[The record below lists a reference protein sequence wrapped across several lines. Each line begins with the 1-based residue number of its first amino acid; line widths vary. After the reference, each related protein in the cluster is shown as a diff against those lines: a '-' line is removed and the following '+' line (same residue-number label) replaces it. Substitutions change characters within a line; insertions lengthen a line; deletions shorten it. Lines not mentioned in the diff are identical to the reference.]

1 MAITDYA
8 KHDGLGL
15 AKLVHKKEVKPVELV
30 DAAIE
35 RIERHNPALNAI
47 VWTMF
52 ERARDMAKKKLP
64 DGPFKGVPFL
74 LKDILG
80 DLAGWPTRNGSRIS
94 PPVPMPFTATL
105 VQRFLAGGLIPLG
118 KTNVPE
124 FGVVATTESK
134 LYGPACNPWNRDH
147 STGGSSGG
155 FIS

>member
-35 RIERHNPALNAI
+35 RIERHNPALNAVI
-47 VWTMF
+47 WTMY

-74 LKDILG
+74 LKDIMG
-80 DLAGWPTRNGSRIS
+80 HMEG
-94 PPVPMPFTATL
+94 VP
-105 VQRFLAGGLIPLG
+105 
-118 KTNVPE
+118 
-124 FGVVATTESK
+124 
-134 LYGPACNPWNRDH
+134 NRDGTRL
-147 STGGSSGG
+147 SPDMRPRLRRSW
-155 FIS
+155 FIVTLRRV